1 LYFRVCLPLSK
12 NGFGVSN
19 LKLFEIAELVKE
31 QTSADIIAIQCGFY
45 FNFYNEDAQL
55 LSDTFSLK
63 TYKQGPNLLAG
74 VPVSARNSY
83 IEKFTHHN
91 LRYVVL
97 EQVKSS
103 EDDRQRL
110 RKISATNID
119 IRDKEQM
126 VFPFQT
132 KEPRSKTKLNKTFL
146 QAIMEGINPETGEV
160 LSEDSAWRHPKIIE
174 DIATYID
181 YGAALEESGNR
192 KKKTRELKFS
202 SSEFTIFC
210 EAMQK
215 IDQIIP
221 RLSERKADIIRFHY
235 DPKQTELRTLQ
246 ETANKFG
253 ISRERV
259 RQIKEKTLRVMRSR
273 VKKTQFIPP
282 SKTVLGDEK
291 FSKKIANEY
300 LKDLLNSLVEEGTKD
315 RSQKITE
322 RINPQSFGN
331 PRTKFLDGD
340 YFRFETLD
348 KFTRDN
354 INHEFWKSQKLDKEY
369 INSKREEN
377 LRNGR
382 LLNHGFPIVQ
392 EERAEILK
400 CHRHNWTI
408 EEIEF
413 FFQRSRISI
422 EIILEKHGE
431 T

>member
-1 LYFRVCLPLSK
+1 M
-12 NGFGVSN
+12 
-19 LKLFEIAELVKE
+19 KLFEIAELVKE
-31 QTSADIIAIQCGFY
+31 QTSADIIAVQCGFY
-45 FNFYNEDAQL
+45 FNFYNEDAQF
-55 LSDTFSLK
+55 LSETFSLK

-91 LRYVVL
+91 LGYVVL

-110 RKISATNID
+110 RKITATNID
-119 IRDKEQM
+119 IKDKEQM

-181 YGAALEESGNR
+181 YGAVIEESGNR
-192 KKKTRELKFS
+192 KKKTKELEFS

-215 IDQIIP
+215 VDQILP
-221 RLSERKADIIRFHY
+221 RLSGRNVDLIRFYY
-235 DPKQTELRTLQ
+235 DPKQKERRTLQ
-246 ETANKFG
+246 ETGDNFG
-253 ISRERV
+253 VSRERV
-259 RQIKEKTLRVMRSR
+259 RQIKEKTLKRVLLRLKNTKFS
-273 VKKTQFIPP
+273 PP
-282 SKTVLGDEK
+282 SKTLLSDEN
-291 FSKKIANEY
+291 FSKSIANEY
-300 LKDLLNSLVEEGTKD
+300 LKDLLNSLVEECTKD

-322 RINPQSFGN
+322 QINPQTFGD
-331 PRTKFLDGD
+331 PRTKTLNSD
-340 YFRFETLD
+340 YFKFETLD
-348 KFTRDN
+348 KFTPENDD
-354 INHEFWKSQKLDKEY
+354 HPFWKIKNLDQEFL
-369 INSKREEN
+369 NEKRKEN

-382 LLNHGFPIVQ
+382 LLNASFPIV
-392 EERAEILK
+392 EEETVEILK
-400 CHRHNWTI
+400 CKKYGWTI
-408 EEIEF
+408 QDIEK
-413 FFQRSRISI
+413 FFQRSQVTI
-422 EIILEKHGE
+422 EKILEKHGK

>member
-1 LYFRVCLPLSK
+1 L
-12 NGFGVSN
+12 G
-19 LKLFEIAELVKE
+19 
-31 QTSADIIAIQCGFY
+31 
-45 FNFYNEDAQL
+45 
-55 LSDTFSLK
+55 
-63 TYKQGPNLLAG
+63 
-74 VPVSARNSY
+74 
-83 IEKFTHHN
+83 
-91 LRYVVL
+91 YVVL

-103 EDDRQRL
+103 EDDRKRL
-110 RKISATNID
+110 RKITATNID
-119 IRDKEQM
+119 IKDKEQM

-181 YGAALEESGNR
+181 YGAVIEESGNR
-192 KKKTRELKFS
+192 KKKTKELEFS

-259 RQIKEKTLRVMRSR
+259 RQIKEKTLRIMRSR
-273 VKKTQFIPP
+273 VKNTQFIPP
-282 SKTVLGDEK
+282 SETVLGDEK

-300 LKDLLNSLVEEGTKD
+300 LKDLLNSLVEECTKD
-315 RSQKITE
+315 RSPKITE
-322 RINPQSFGN
+322 QINSQTFGN
-331 PRTKFLDGD
+331 PRTKFLDSD

-354 INHEFWKSQKLDKEY
+354 NNHEFL
-369 INSKREEN
+369 
-377 LRNGR
+377 
-382 LLNHGFPIVQ
+382 
-392 EERAEILK
+392 EIP
-400 CHRHNWTI
+400 
-408 EEIEF
+408 
-413 FFQRSRISI
+413 
-422 EIILEKHGE
+422 
-431 T
+431 